1 MKTKIRKAMTAL
13 SVICLAV
20 AVVGTV
26 LLLALTG
33 GLP

>member
-1 MKTKIRKAMTAL
+1 MKAKIRKAMTAL

-20 AVVGTV
+20 AIVGTV
-26 LLLALTG
+26 LAIAATG

>member
-1 MKTKIRKAMTAL
+1 MKAKIRKALTAL

-26 LLLALTG
+26 LLIAVTG

>member
-1 MKTKIRKAMTAL
+1 MKNKLRKALTAL

-20 AVVGTV
+20 AIVGTV
-26 LLLALTG
+26 LAIAATG

>member
-1 MKTKIRKAMTAL
+1 MKAKIRKAMTAL
-13 SVICLAV
+13 SLVCLAV

-26 LLLALTG
+26 LLIAVTG

>member
-1 MKTKIRKAMTAL
+1 MKAKIRKAMTAL